1 MIEIDIPSIDP
12 IQHKPKVF
20 MGMTS
25 RQILC
30 IVPAVAVAG
39 ALFALTCSFS
49 MDLAVILAGICVV
62 PAVCLGW
69 VTPYNMKFEDYAK
82 LVYFN
87 MFVSNPKRI
96 YKTDSAETHKALTIK
111 EREELEKMKMAAE
124 KKEKHD
130 KGSKA
135 TKSKGSK
142 KEAAKKNESEA
153 TK

>member
-30 IVPAVAVAG
+30 IVPAVALAG
-39 ALFALTCSFS
+39 SLFALTCSFS
-49 MDLAVILAGICVV
+49 MDIAVILATICVI

-69 VTPYNMKFEDYAK
+69 ISPYNMKFEDYAK

-87 MFVSNPKRI
+87 TFVSNPKRI
-96 YKTDSAETHKALTIK
+96 YKTDSAESHKSLTIK
-111 EREELEKMKMAAE
+111 EREELEKMKLAAE
-124 KKEKHD
+124 KKDKTAQRKEKN
-130 KGSKA
+130 
-135 TKSKGSK
+135 TN
-142 KEAAKKNESEA
+142 KKNSITSIEKSNEREV
-153 TK
+153 

>member
-30 IVPAVAVAG
+30 IVPAVALAG
-39 ALFALTCSFS
+39 TLFALTCSFS

-62 PAVCLGW
+62 PAICLGW
-69 VTPYNMKFEDYAK
+69 ITPYNMKFEDYAK

-111 EREELEKMKMAAE
+111 EREELERMKLASE
-124 KKEKHD
+124 KKK
-130 KGSKA
+130 KASKNSKSS
-135 TKSKGSK
+135 KSKKDKTGEIK
-142 KEAAKKNESEA
+142 INESED
-153 TK
+153 